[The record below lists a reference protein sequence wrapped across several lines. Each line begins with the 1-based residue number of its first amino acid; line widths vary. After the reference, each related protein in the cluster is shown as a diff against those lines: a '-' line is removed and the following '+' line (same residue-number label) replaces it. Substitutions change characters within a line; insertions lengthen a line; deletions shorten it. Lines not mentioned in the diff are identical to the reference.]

1 MKAVI
6 LGGTFNPVH
15 YGHLFIAEEVR
26 SAYGYDTAI
35 FVPANQPVHKD
46 LSPVIPAAHRLEM
59 LRRAVKGCPEFMV
72 VESEIKRGGPSYT
85 IETVVELVEKLGL
98 RDKPGYLIGDDLVEG
113 FPAWKDAERL
123 SRMVDLFVARR
134 TLAGQLSL
142 QYPHHVVS
150 NAVLPISSSEIRRR
164 IFEGRSVRF
173 LVPDG
178 VLDYIKANKLYG

>member
-1 MKAVI
+1 VKAVI

-26 SAYGYDTAI
+26 SAFGYDAAI

-46 LSPVIPAAHRLEM
+46 PSPVLPAVHRLEM
-59 LRRAVKGCPEFMV
+59 LRRAVQGCPEFLV
-72 VESEIKRGGPSYT
+72 VESEIKRGGPSYS
-85 IETVVELVEKLGL
+85 IDTVEELVDKLDL
-98 RDKPGYLIGDDLVEG
+98 RGKPGFLIGDDLVEG
-113 FPAWKDAERL
+113 FPAWKDAGRL

-134 TLAGQLSL
+134 TVVGPLSL
-142 QYPHHVVS
+142 EYPHHMVS

-164 IFEGRSVRF
+164 LSEGRTVRF
-173 LVPDG
+173 LLPDG